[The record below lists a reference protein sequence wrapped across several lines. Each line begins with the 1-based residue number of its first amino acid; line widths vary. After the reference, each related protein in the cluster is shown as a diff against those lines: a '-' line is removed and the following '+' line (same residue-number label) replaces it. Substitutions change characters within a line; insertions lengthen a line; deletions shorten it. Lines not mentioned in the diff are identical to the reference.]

1 MKKEAPN
8 NPFENNHQDSAP
20 ASTEVKAP
28 RRHSGSKVVISIA
41 VVLLTVLVLCGCLF
55 LYWSSTIDRIAA
67 EFSAKN
73 YPAAEELIDNTPSIL
88 LRVKSDKIE
97 AAVKEQLSALFDTI
111 HTYKDVNLEN
121 IEAVK
126 ELETVLSA
134 LNTKSEFAY
143 GRYLNA
149 AVQMRTVLEENL
161 EAAQYIECVN
171 EHPLLNIL
179 ERTVE
184 AFNYG
189 GAESVL
195 QNVRYHSQQIVEKY
209 GKENMLIR
217 SYRSNLIKV
226 ISILKD
232 LVWANEDKPDYLD
245 TSSWEW
251 ESTSNGFRE
260 DAYNKFNSLITELQ
274 IPTKNPDVEALRLE
288 AVIEEGIAK
297 ARLFLG

>member
-55 LYWSSTIDRIAA
+55 LYWSSTMDRIAA

-97 AAVKEQLSALFDTI
+97 AAVKEQLSTLFDTI

-171 EHPLLNIL
+171 EHPLLSIL
-179 ERTVE
+179 DRTQE
-184 AFNYG
+184 ALNYG
-189 GAESVL
+189 GAENVL
-195 QNVRYHSQQIVEKY
+195 QSIEYYSRQIVEKY
-209 GKENMLIR
+209 GRGNMLIR
-217 SYRSNLIKV
+217 SYQVILDKVSDILKNLI
-226 ISILKD
+226 
-232 LVWANEDKPDYLD
+232 WAKKYQRPSYR
-245 TSSWEW
+245 
-251 ESTSNGFRE
+251 ES
-260 DAYNKFNSLITELQ
+260 AYKQFNSLITELQ
-274 IPTKNPDVEALRLE
+274 IPTENPDVEALRLE